1 MCDTGSDRH
10 SVAERLRAAARTQGG
25 RKWHSLSRRWWS
37 SASTRFGLCWRT
49 AKTLIKLNQTDG
61 FDCMSCAWPDPEPDH
76 RHTAEFCENGAKA
89 VAEEANKERVG
100 RDFFERYSVEEL
112 SGYTD
117 Y

>member
-1 MCDTGSDRH
+1 MVEQRLDSVRAVLADSEDADEVEPDRWVRLHVMCLACPG
-10 SVAERLRAAARTQGG
+10 
-25 RKWHSLSRRWWS
+25 
-37 SASTRFGLCWRT
+37 
-49 AKTLIKLNQTDG
+49 
-61 FDCMSCAWPDPEPDH
+61 PDH